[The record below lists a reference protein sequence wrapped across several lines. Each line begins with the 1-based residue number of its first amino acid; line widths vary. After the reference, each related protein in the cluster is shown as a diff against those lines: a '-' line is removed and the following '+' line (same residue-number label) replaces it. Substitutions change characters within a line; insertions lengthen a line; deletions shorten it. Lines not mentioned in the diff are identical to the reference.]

1 MFDCA
6 YQPEPEPEPVAIPIS
21 SNSHNAVWIV
31 ATLLVLAIGLAATL
45 GTLAS
50 DYVMS

>member
-6 YQPEPEPEPVAIPIS
+6 YQPEREPEPVAIPIGTR
-21 SNSHNAVWIV
+21 HNAVWIV
-31 ATLLVLAIGLAATL
+31 ASLLVLALGLAVML

>member
-6 YQPEPEPEPVAIPIS
+6 YQPEPEPEPVAIPARS
-21 SNSHNAVWIV
+21 GYNGVWIV
-31 ATLLVLAIGLAATL
+31 ATLLVLAIGLAAML
-45 GTLAS
+45 GSLAS

>member
-6 YQPEPEPEPVAIPIS
+6 YQPEPEPEPVAIPA
-21 SNSHNAVWIV
+21 SHGRSGVWIV
-31 ATLLVLAIGLAATL
+31 ATLLAIAIGLAAMF